1 MRPLLPAFLAAV
13 LACSMVAG
21 CGGPAIPKEEL
32 GQIVTTLPQVPGAD
46 QPYPLPESHAPPP
59 SPTMAGVH
67 P

>member
-1 MRPLLPAFLAAV
+1 
-13 LACSMVAG
+13 MVAG

-46 QPYPLPESHAPPP
+46 QPYPLPESHASPPQMM
-59 SPTMAGVH
+59 THGMH